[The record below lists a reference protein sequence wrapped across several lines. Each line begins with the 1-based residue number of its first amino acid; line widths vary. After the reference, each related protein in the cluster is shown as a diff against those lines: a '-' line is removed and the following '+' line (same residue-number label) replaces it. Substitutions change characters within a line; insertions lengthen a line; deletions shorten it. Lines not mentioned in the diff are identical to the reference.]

1 VRLLLDEC
9 VPRHLRRELSDHE
22 VRTVP
27 EMGWAAKENGE
38 LLELAVEFFDAFI
51 TVDQRLHYQQDVSR
65 FSIAV
70 IVLVVRRNKIEFLLP
85 LMDELRQLLPNVQ
98 PRQSVSAWC
107 LTLGLRRTRRTVPLT
122 RNVGH
127 LRAPYERSIPL

>member
-9 VPRHLRRELSDHE
+9 VPRRLRRELSDHE

-38 LLELAVEFFDAFI
+38 LLQLASNLLFDAFI
-51 TVDQRLHYQQDVSR
+51 TVDQRLSYQHDVTR

-70 IVLVVRRNKIEFLLP
+70 VVLVATRNKIEFLLP
-85 LMDELRQLLPNVQ
+85 LAPELRTVLGEIQ
-98 PRQSVSAWC
+98 PGKVYRIGV
-107 LTLGLRRTRRTVPLT
+107 
-122 RNVGH
+122 
-127 LRAPYERSIPL
+127 

>member
-9 VPRHLRRELSDHE
+9 VPRRLRRELSGHD

-38 LLELAVEFFDAFI
+38 LLQLASNLFDVFI
-51 TVDQRLHYQQDVSR
+51 TSDQRLSYQQEVAN

-70 IVLVVRRNKIEFLLP
+70 VVLVARRNKIEFLLP
-85 LMDELRQLLPNVQ
+85 LAPELRRLLTEVQ
-98 PRQSVSAWC
+98 PGNVYR
-107 LTLGLRRTRRTVPLT
+107 LGV
-122 RNVGH
+122 
-127 LRAPYERSIPL
+127 